1 MEGGQSSGIGR
12 DPFEHQFSLENN
24 TAEDVVDLGS
34 STDSPQLVDPTRSTE
49 SLTEAEFNNLFS
61 NPSHE
66 QPANLAPN
74 GISFSNLYAEAMGSN
89 PEIMAQLNPEDSLP
103 PISDAP
109 NFLLP
114 PLPEVTFSHLLPRA
128 CQPYPPHMEEQ
139 EFGSSAGNNW
149 YGLNPANSTQN
160 LMPGGAGFSS
170 YQFSNPH
177 FPYPQN
183 ENVGT
188 PFFFNPLISSSTPP
202 YRPVQMPVGDVMVE
216 PFHEQEQLPLS
227 LTLGPNQYATSTM
240 MAGHSGGNQ
249 RPSYLNQQPAAFFYP
264 QSVNPATQ
272 LLIPPGFWP
281 QHNQVIQGYGA
292 FNPQGNNSVPYGAA
306 QIRPQ
311 PQYTLQLLNQPQ
323 QMNQVP
329 ENPFQVGEDS
339 GIWVLESSLAR
350 APPRQQEQIN
360 KGKAAL
366 ARKAQNSNSNPPMQ
380 SRPRGVAK
388 SRPSIPIPIRPRPSV
403 LPNIADPPHHSSAP
417 SKTQMPFRFPP
428 IQLEEIMNQ
437 SNVTS
442 DSSFKRS
449 SQLQNSLTEQGE
461 IPEQGFS
468 EKQHGKRPIKVS
480 SPAKSSERTSAASSH
495 REVNRSTFEPQENEL
510 TLFTSYSVPPNPR
523 QIKNSLY
530 DPAFEAM
537 GLPIDPHL
545 RMLLAPQPN
554 PHAKK

>member
-24 TAEDVVDLGS
+24 TAGDVVDLGS
-34 STDSPQLVDPTRSTE
+34 STDSPQLVNPTRSTE
-49 SLTEAEFNNLFS
+49 SLTEAEFNNFFS

-66 QPANLAPN
+66 QPANLATN

-114 PLPEVTFSHLLPRA
+114 PLPEVTFSHLLPRE

-139 EFGSSAGNNW
+139 EFGSSAGNN
-149 YGLNPANSTQN
+149 GLNPANSTQN
-160 LMPGGAGFSS
+160 LMPGAAGFSS
-170 YQFSNPH
+170 YQSSNPH

-202 YRPVQMPVGDVMVE
+202 YRPVQMSVGDVMVE

-272 LLIPPGFWP
+272 LLIPPGP

-292 FNPQGNNSVPYGAA
+292 FNPQGNNSVSYGAA
-306 QIRPQ
+306 QIGPQ

-329 ENPFQVGEDS
+329 ENPFQAGEDS

-350 APPRQQEQIN
+350 APPRQQQQIN

-366 ARKAQNSNSNPPMQ
+366 ARKAQNSNSNPLMQ

-417 SKTQMPFRFPP
+417 SKTQMPFRYLHDPYLLILFIPSGNKPFTETKGVMLDTHNRHPP
-428 IQLEEIMNQ
+428 PPPLLL
-437 SNVTS
+437 
-442 DSSFKRS
+442 SFFYLS
-449 SQLQNSLTEQGE
+449 HPINFCPLISFNSLDQKAGNRKSVYKKRCVDSTNQLKYFGLCKGHLIVKMMLVYDA
-461 IPEQGFS
+461 IPDLGLHLSTFS
-468 EKQHGKRPIKVS
+468 WCFYIQNILPYVS
-480 SPAKSSERTSAASSH
+480 SHPT
-495 REVNRSTFEPQENEL
+495 
-510 TLFTSYSVPPNPR
+510 
-523 QIKNSLY
+523 
-530 DPAFEAM
+530 
-537 GLPIDPHL
+537 
-545 RMLLAPQPN
+545 
-554 PHAKK
+554 

>member
-1 MEGGQSSGIGR
+1 
-12 DPFEHQFSLENN
+12 
-24 TAEDVVDLGS
+24 
-34 STDSPQLVDPTRSTE
+34 
-49 SLTEAEFNNLFS
+49 
-61 NPSHE
+61 
-66 QPANLAPN
+66 
-74 GISFSNLYAEAMGSN
+74 
-89 PEIMAQLNPEDSLP
+89 
-103 PISDAP
+103 
-109 NFLLP
+109 
-114 PLPEVTFSHLLPRA
+114 
-128 CQPYPPHMEEQ
+128 MEEQ

-306 QIRPQ
+306 QI
-311 PQYTLQLLNQPQ
+311 
-323 QMNQVP
+323 
-329 ENPFQVGEDS
+329 
-339 GIWVLESSLAR
+339 R

>member
-1 MEGGQSSGIGR
+1 
-12 DPFEHQFSLENN
+12 
-24 TAEDVVDLGS
+24 
-34 STDSPQLVDPTRSTE
+34 
-49 SLTEAEFNNLFS
+49 
-61 NPSHE
+61 
-66 QPANLAPN
+66 
-74 GISFSNLYAEAMGSN
+74 
-89 PEIMAQLNPEDSLP
+89 
-103 PISDAP
+103 
-109 NFLLP
+109 
-114 PLPEVTFSHLLPRA
+114 
-128 CQPYPPHMEEQ
+128 MEEQ

-339 GIWVLESSLAR
+339 G

-449 SQLQNSLTEQGE
+449 SQLQNSLTEQ
-461 IPEQGFS
+461 
-468 EKQHGKRPIKVS
+468 
-480 SPAKSSERTSAASSH
+480 RTSAASSH